1 MVGAKKLSEVQTT
14 LKQKPAIIIKKQ
26 LKPIGQEGEEHKKKE
41 RQPLEGNSQI
51 TNLINRQNRRDDDSF
66 DNGLDNLLDSS
77 VDLSNIKQQTAI
89 DKSKVR
95 EIMAKRRGDEKVEK
109 VMGLNEPDITIRGN
123 RNNENDD
130 TMISSA
136 VNKSGAKSKV
146 RESEDDF
153 DKLIG
158 HIEGSVNKKQ

>member
-1 MVGAKKLSEVQTT
+1 
-14 LKQKPAIIIKKQ
+14 
-26 LKPIGQEGEEHKKKE
+26 
-41 RQPLEGNSQI
+41 
-51 TNLINRQNRRDDDSF
+51 
-66 DNGLDNLLDSS
+66 LDNLLDSS